1 MCNDVAMAEITL
13 IMLVV
18 PAAIGKKMFYSWL
31 FPTFKVD
38 NPHLKGSEINQV
50 QLTTSCTPVL
60 NVNMDLKCQS
70 VAKSR
75 ASNLCSSA
83 DRLQCVPLISAHT
96 NNLAL
101 QF

>member
-1 MCNDVAMAEITL
+1 MAEVTL
-13 IMLVV
+13 NMLVV
-18 PAAIGKKMFYSWL
+18 PAAIGTFFYLVCSWL

-38 NPHLKGSEINQV
+38 NPHLKGTKINQV

-96 NNLAL
+96 NNSAL